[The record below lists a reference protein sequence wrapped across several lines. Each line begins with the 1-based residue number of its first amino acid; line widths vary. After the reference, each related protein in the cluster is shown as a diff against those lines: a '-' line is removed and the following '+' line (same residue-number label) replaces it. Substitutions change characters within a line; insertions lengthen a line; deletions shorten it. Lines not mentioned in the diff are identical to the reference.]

1 MATLILY
8 CILSTNKFQGMILF
22 PLGNP
27 IFAGLGPA
35 GISIFY
41 VSTIIAQLTYSS
53 GSIFKGGVGSE
64 LVGTTYTQLKSVLTL
79 LRLK

>member
-1 MATLILY
+1 
-8 CILSTNKFQGMILF
+8 MILF

-41 VSTIIAQLTYSS
+41 VSTIISQVIFST
-53 GSIFKGGVGSE
+53 GSIFKGGIGSE
-64 LVGTTYTQLKSVLTL
+64 LVSLQEINAVRVLG
-79 LRLK
+79 